1 MNNVKSSKQCRWYF
15 SLIELLVVISIIAIL
30 AAMLLPVLNKAKTS
44 AQVISCLNNVKSY
57 GLMVQSYADSNGG
70 YTLSSIYSWY
80 PNLYNADKKS
90 LPHPAKLFRC
100 PAYKYIPNPL
110 DNNGFGYSNHTIP
123 YGYNSQLFCSS
134 DYSFRFKLSQIKRPS
149 TVVLIGDSDDDAS
162 NGCKINISD
171 APMGNRHGS
180 RCNVVKIDGH
190 AERVSILQYGGA
202 YVYGTMDYSRG
213 TTIKKSQYPA
223 STIWSKERLYF
234 WGYHKGSLDYLTR

>member
-57 GLMVQSYADSNGG
+57 GQMVMSYSDSNGG
-70 YTLSSIYSWY
+70 YMLPSIYAWFQD
-80 PNLYNADKKS
+80 LYNADKKY

-100 PAYKYIPNPL
+100 PSYKYTPAPS
-110 DNNGFGYSNHTIP
+110 DNAGYGYSSQNIP
-123 YGYNSQLFCSS
+123 YGYN
-134 DYSFRFKLSQIKRPS
+134 DYLKKTRLKLSHIKRAS
-149 TVVLIGDSDDDAS
+149 TVVLIGDSDDDAF
-162 NGCKINISD
+162 NGCKINTSD
-171 APMGNRHGS
+171 TPLGNRHGP

-213 TTIKKSQYPA
+213 TTIKLSQWPA

-234 WGYHKGSLDYLTR
+234 WGYHNARTGLDYLTK